1 MKIEIKRRYTGLVI
15 SSYTCENNTM
25 NMTVGN
31 AIKCDADLRYADLI
45 GADLSGAD
53 LIGADLRYADL
64 RYANLSGA
72 DLSGA
77 DGVKYAQL
85 TFSGFGE
92 SNRLISLI
100 EMDDE
105 LIFFCGCFNGNKE
118 RLKKYIE
125 EGKEVYK
132 KSRTLAMDTLITLI
146 DN

>member
-1 MKIEIKRRYTGLVI
+1 MKTIEIKRRHTGLVI

-31 AIKCDADLRYADLI
+31 AIKCGANLSGANLI
-45 GADLSGAD
+45 GANLSDADLSGAF
-53 LIGADLRYADL
+53 
-64 RYANLSGA
+64 
-72 DLSGA
+72 
-77 DGVKYAQL
+77 GVKYAQL

-100 EMDDE
+100 EMNDE

-125 EGKEVYK
+125 EGNEVYK
-132 KSRTLAMDTLITLI
+132 KSRTLAMDTLIALI
-146 DN
+146 NN

>member
-45 GADLSGAD
+45 GADLSDAD
-53 LIGADLRYADL
+53 
-64 RYANLSGA
+64 LSGA
-72 DLSGA
+72 DLSDANLRYADLSDAVLSDANLSGA
-77 DGVKYAQL
+77 FGVKYAQL

-118 RLKKYIE
+118 R
-125 EGKEVYK
+125 
-132 KSRTLAMDTLITLI
+132 
-146 DN
+146 

>member
-1 MKIEIKRRYTGLVI
+1 
-15 SSYTCENNTM
+15 
-25 NMTVGN
+25 MTVEN
-31 AIKCDADLRYADLI
+31 AILNGTNLRGADLRGAIFLRGADLRGAILIDADLSDADLRSADLSD
-45 GADLSGAD
+45 ADLSGAI
-53 LIGADLRYADL
+53 LNG
-64 RYANLSGA
+64 ANLRGA

-100 EMDDE
+100 EIDDE